1 MKKILLMLFW
11 ATLLLSSC
19 VTVKPPLPDAY
30 YTYTD
35 YSILKNK
42 GIFVTV
48 SESVSF
54 EYNPIGYIS
63 AVGVRGAVDKEIWQ
77 QKKGDNDFVVAIQG
91 GFGDNANATSYQYIS
106 PDVNGVLE
114 GLGEIIQ
121 DKGGN
126 GIIGLKISFDYSPDY
141 SKYSLLPKT
150 VVSQIRVSGMII
162 KK

>member
-1 MKKILLMLFW
+1 MLFG
-11 ATLLLSSC
+11 ATLLLSGC
-19 VTVKPPLPDAY
+19 VTIKPLPPDAF

-54 EYNPIGYIS
+54 DHEPLGYIS
-63 AVGVRGAVDKEIWQ
+63 AVGFRGYVNKDIWL
-77 QKKGDNDFVVAIQG
+77 KKRGSNDFVVAVKG

-106 PDVNGVLE
+106 PDVNGILEGIGDVVLE
-114 GLGEIIQ
+114 
-121 DKGGN
+121 KGGN
-126 GIIGLKISFDYSPDY
+126 GIVGLKIDFDFKPSDSRNLLT
-141 SKYSLLPKT
+141 SKATDVYA
-150 VVSQIRVSGMII
+150 VWISGMII